1 MAGPVPETGKR
12 FPLFFGSTVVLGCF
26 IGMVGSTGGMLFSSL
41 GVLANPLAAEF
52 GWSRGEIFFAIS
64 VLTAGIILGI
74 LASGPLLDRY
84 GSRKVLLVSVAL
96 SILVMAPAPF
106 YVSSLPTFYLMIF
119 LGSFIGGPT
128 NTVAYARVV
137 ASWFDRRRGLF
148 IGINASGMGTGF
160 ALVPLLTNQVL
171 DNGGWHAGYYLL
183 AGIMLLVV
191 LPSIFLL
198 VVDEPGDVGLE
209 VDGKAAE
216 QDEEGDN
223 DGLQSSLSFSQAVKT
238 PAFVLLVLLAPTL
251 AFALYGTFSQ
261 LVPMMGDRGID
272 ATVAAFIASTVGIS
286 MAVARLLVGF
296 LLDHFFAPRLAM
308 FLFGLSLL
316 GVLFLLLG
324 NHVALYFAGAML
336 VGFGIGAEGDLVAY
350 LVSRYF
356 GMAHF
361 GTIFGCVFSAYMM
374 GTGIGP
380 AVFGAAFDRFGDYNY
395 ILMFSAALLVISIIL
410 FRFFAP
416 YNSYLNDGN

>member
-1 MAGPVPETGKR
+1 M
-12 FPLFFGSTVVLGCF
+12 VLGCF

-41 GVLANPLAAEF
+41 GVLASPLSEEF
-52 GWSRGEIFFAIS
+52 GWNRGEIFFAIT
-64 VLTAGIILGI
+64 VLTIGIILGI
-74 LASGPLLDRY
+74 LASGPLLDRF

-96 SILVMAPAPF
+96 SILVVAPAPF

-119 LGSFIGGPT
+119 LGSFLGGPT

-137 ASWFDRRRGLF
+137 ASWFDKRRGLF
-148 IGINASGMGTGF
+148 IGVNASGMGTGF

-171 DNGGWHAGYYLL
+171 GYGGWHAGYYLL
-183 AGIMLLVV
+183 TGIMLVVV

-198 VVDEPGDVGLE
+198 VVDEPRNVGLE
-209 VDGKAAE
+209 VDGRAASPNDE
-216 QDEEGDN
+216 QESDK
-223 DGLQSSLSFSQAVKT
+223 LQSSLSFSQAVKT
-238 PAFVLLVLLAPTL
+238 PAFILLVILAPTL

-272 ATVAAFIASTVGIS
+272 STLAAFIASTVGIS

-374 GTGIGP
+374 GTGVGP
-380 AVFGAAFDRFGDYNY
+380 FVFGAAFDTYGNY
-395 ILMFSAALLVISIIL
+395 SNILILSAGLLLLCIVSL
-410 FRFFAP
+410 NFFAP
-416 YNSYLNDGN
+416 YNRYLDNIK